1 MKLEFVYV
9 PVARL
14 DEALSLYRDD
24 LGLSEAWRE
33 GETTVALDL
42 PDSDVKLM
50 LDVVESNARPGP
62 FFVVDSVE
70 AFQSDHPG
78 LSYDGDPLEIPGG
91 WMTSFSD
98 PWGNAV
104 YLMDQSTTDAT

>member
-9 PVARL
+9 PVAKI
-14 DEALSLYRDD
+14 DEALALYRDG
-24 LGLSEAWRE
+24 LGLAEAWRE

-42 PDSDVKLM
+42 PDTDVKLM
-50 LDVVESNARPGP
+50 LDVDSSARPGSM
-62 FFVVDSVE
+62 FVVASV
-70 AFQSDHPG
+70 ATFRSDHPN
-78 LSYDGDPLEIPGG
+78 LPYDGEAAEIPDG

-104 YLMDQSTTDAT
+104 YIMDQSTADA